1 MVKITDD
8 NRQAIVESYIDQII
22 DSTDLKDLIMMV
34 ADFIENNLRDYT
46 NEQLENEIVDYYPH
60 LLDFEEEVE

>member
-1 MVKITDD
+1 
-8 NRQAIVESYIDQII
+8 
-22 DSTDLKDLIMMV
+22 MV

-60 LLDFEEEVE
+60 LLDFEEEV

>member
-22 DSTDLKDLIMMV
+22 DSTDLKDLIIMV

-60 LLDFEEEVE
+60 LLDFEEEV

>member
-22 DSTDLKDLIMMV
+22 DSTDLKDLIRMV

>member
-22 DSTDLKDLIMMV
+22 DSTDLRDLIIMV